1 MYKKRKK
8 KYLLKNKKNSSN
20 NFNSYMIIFIIILII
35 LIISTL
41 LIFRKKTFI
50 NNKYSNDYLYN
61 NITEKYIKLNKTEI
75 IDDYL
80 FSIPSK
86 YEMKK
91 NAERESLNY
100 YINLKDLAEDK
111 NDTDNIS
118 KTKKKLLKDFI
129 DLLIKPNVT
138 EIKDIFFTSTLKYGN
153 RMVILNNLMFYC
165 ELLGIKNIYLDSNL
179 TWFIKNKISTGKIN
193 IFMASSKDIDCDS
206 NHIECFKPGKTAS
219 FFFLFQHHFK
229 PQIRLYLIRNEV
241 KKNLPKLEINQNDL
255 VIHIRSGDIFEPKYQ
270 GSYSQPPLC
279 FYQKVINKFKFNKI
293 YLIAQNKNN
302 PVINKI
308 LEEFPNIIYQEQ
320 NIATDISYLVNAY
333 NLVASVSTFLTTS
346 VMLNDN
352 LVKFFEYDIYRH
364 AEKFIHLNH
373 EYFYF
378 PMKFTIYTMKPSI
391 TYKNEMFELRNEQ
404 NQYNLMLEEKC
415 NNDFTVIEPNI

>member
-1 MYKKRKK
+1 
-8 KYLLKNKKNSSN
+8 
-20 NFNSYMIIFIIILII
+20 MIIFIIILII

-86 YEMKK
+86 FQMIK
-91 NAERESLNY
+91 NSERESLNY
-100 YINLKDLAEDK
+100 YINLKDLADGK

-118 KTKKKLLKDFI
+118 EVKEKLLKDFI

-153 RMVILNNLMFYC
+153 RMIILNNLMFYC
-165 ELLGIKNIYLDSNL
+165 EILGIKNIYLDSNL

-206 NHIECFKPGKTAS
+206 TNIGCFKPGKTAS

-255 VIHIRSGDIFEPKYQ
+255 VIHIRSGDVFESKYK

-346 VMLNDN
+346 VILNDN

-378 PMKFTIYTMKPSI
+378 PMKFTIYKMKPSI

-415 NNDFTVIEPNI
+415 NTDFTVIEPNI